1 LSWYEISFFSL
12 IPSVFFHVE
21 DRSRM
26 QHSHGKGYHDIEL
39 KQLDRLDNTWRNL
52 RENENRLI
60 QRNVPR
66 LMIFNNDCKFI

>member
-1 LSWYEISFFSL
+1 
-12 IPSVFFHVE
+12 
-21 DRSRM
+21 M
-26 QHSHGKGYHDIEL
+26 QHSHERGHHDIEL